1 MTYPSILVKFLKK
14 KSKIFYCEDCM
25 YEVSRRQN
33 RPSYFFSTSCLNRC
47 TWMGDTSEFSNVLY
61 RVGRKGLILLILLA
75 PMASC
80 AHQELQ
86 PIPQGLDY
94 EYYYVASV

>member
-1 MTYPSILVKFLKK
+1 
-14 KSKIFYCEDCM
+14 M
-25 YEVSRRQN
+25 YEASRRQN
-33 RPSYFFSTSCLNRC
+33 RPSYFYNNSCYNRR
-47 TWMGDTSEFSNVLY
+47 TWRADTDGIIKTLCQI
-61 RVGRKGLILLILLA
+61 GRKGLILLILLA

-80 AHQELQ
+80 THQELQ